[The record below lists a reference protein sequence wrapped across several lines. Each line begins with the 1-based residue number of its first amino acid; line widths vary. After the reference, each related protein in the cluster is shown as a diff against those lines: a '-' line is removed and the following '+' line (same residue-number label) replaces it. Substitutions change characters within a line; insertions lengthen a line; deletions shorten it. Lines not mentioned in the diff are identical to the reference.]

1 MAFLSEAQLET
12 ALLEQLAG
20 LRYGYV
26 SDDVFGT
33 NGHRPERESHDEVV
47 LRKRFEDAV
56 ARLNPGVRPKAA
68 TDEDFSVVR
77 RGQAAGTAPAQAP
90 QPRRHHFRGLSGQF
104 RESHALSPVGSY
116 RTV

>member
-33 NGHRPERESHDEVV
+33 NGHRPERESHDEVL

-56 ARLNPGVRPKAA
+56 ERLNPGVPPEARQDAIRR
-68 TDEDFSVVR
+68 VV
-77 RGQAAGTAPAQAP
+77 QAVRASRLDAHDPHGLISGTLRISDAQAFLKE
-90 QPRRHHFRGLSGQF
+90 RDL
-104 RESHALSPVGSY
+104 
-116 RTV
+116 

>member
-47 LRKRFEDAV
+47 LRGRFEDAL
-56 ARLNPGVRPKAA
+56 ARLNPGLPAEARQDAIRRVVQAVRASRLDAHDPHGLI
-68 TDEDFSVVR
+68 S
-77 RGQAAGTAPAQAP
+77 GTLRISDAQALLKE
-90 QPRRHHFRGLSGQF
+90 RDL
-104 RESHALSPVGSY
+104 
-116 RTV
+116 

>member
-47 LRKRFEDAV
+47 LRRRFEDAV
-56 ARLNPGVRPKAA
+56 ARLNPGVPPEARQDAIRR
-68 TDEDFSVVR
+68 VV
-77 RGQAAGTAPAQAP
+77 QAVRASRLDAHDPHGLISGTLRISDAQAFLKE
-90 QPRRHHFRGLSGQF
+90 RDL
-104 RESHALSPVGSY
+104 
-116 RTV
+116 

>member
-47 LRKRFEDAV
+47 LRGRFEDAV
-56 ARLNPGVRPKAA
+56 ARLNPGL
-68 TDEDFSVVR
+68 
-77 RGQAAGTAPAQAP
+77 PAEARQDAIRKVAQSELP
-90 QPRRHHFRGLSGQF
+90 ALLEMRHPHSLVSSDLRIADAFLKERGL
-104 RESHALSPVGSY
+104 
-116 RTV
+116 

>member
-47 LRKRFEDAV
+47 LRGRFEDAL
-56 ARLNPGVRPKAA
+56 ARLNPGLPAEARQDAIRKVAQSELPALLEMLHPLSLVSSDLRIANAFLKVR
-68 TDEDFSVVR
+68 
-77 RGQAAGTAPAQAP
+77 
-90 QPRRHHFRGLSGQF
+90 
-104 RESHALSPVGSY
+104 AL
-116 RTV
+116 